1 MAKLTVKQAHILKH
15 IQAGK
20 TNAEIARLIPCSPA
34 TVAKVRSNHK
44 DLVDQASVVNEVNVD
59 HFETDLTTSLKRLTL
74 HIANLLATRNLQK
87 ESINQL
93 GTLMGIAFDK
103 LRLIEGKATHITQT
117 NVHDLSD
124 KQREI
129 LQELSDKY
137 TDDLKARL
145 RRVK

>member
-1 MAKLTVKQAHILKH
+1 MAKLTTKQEQILKH

-20 TNAEIARLIPCSPA
+20 TNAEIARETGFNPA
-34 TVAKVRSNHK
+34 TIRKVRSNHA
-44 DLVDQASVVNEVNVD
+44 DLIEQAASVASVNVD
-59 HFETDLTTSLKRLTL
+59 NWERDLTKTLKQLTL
-74 HIANLLATRNLQK
+74 FLANTLASKNMKTQ
-87 ESINQL
+87 SAPQL
-93 GTLMGIAFDK
+93 MTALAVAFDK
-103 LRLIEGKATHITQT
+103 LRLLEGKATSITQT
-117 NVHDLSD
+117 SVHDLSD